1 MSRKI
6 LQIILAMIALLAII
20 TGLAGIITGITN
32 EFYSVS
38 NVKSNIL
45 LDSNLRYFSGLWL
58 GLGLIIFW
66 IIPSIEKQKI
76 IVRLIFVMIFIGGIG
91 RVFSMVNVGS
101 PPTLYKIF
109 TFLEIISPI
118 LIFWQNKIAKSYT

>member
-1 MSRKI
+1 MSRRI

-20 TGLAGIITGITN
+20 TGLVGIITGITN
-32 EFYSVS
+32 EFYSIS
-38 NVKSNIL
+38 NVKANVL

-66 IIPSIEKQKI
+66 IIRSIEKQKI
-76 IVRLIFVMIFIGGIG
+76 VLRLIFVMIFIGGIG
-91 RVFSMVNVGS
+91 RVFSMINVGI
-101 PPTLYKIF
+101 PPTLYIIF
-109 TFLEIISPI
+109 TFLEICSPI